1 MDPESVYGAL
11 PADAF
16 SAADLQRQSLS
27 DDFLNQF
34 LASKVNANKKKE
46 IEENLNS
53 YSPFNDDDN
62 RWGPLDYAGVPQ
74 VG

>member
-1 MDPESVYGAL
+1 MDPGSVYGAL
-11 PADAF
+11 SADAF
-16 SAADLQRQSLS
+16 AAADLQRQSLS